1 MGAYYVATPHN
12 TAMRYNQQVVIAY
25 FCECGLPPCV
35 AEHRF
40 HPTRG
45 WRFDFAWVDFAVALE
60 VDGGVW
66 TRGAHGRGSGIVR
79 DIEKGNAAVMLG
91 WRVLRVQ
98 PRDLCM
104 AETVEMIRTAIEISL
119 ASLWRQP

>member
-1 MGAYYVATPHN
+1 MSQSSHN
-12 TAMRYNQQVVIAY
+12 TATVCAY
-25 FCECGLPPCV
+25 FAQCGLPPC
-35 AEHRF
+35 ATEYRF
-40 HPTRG
+40 HPTRK
-45 WRFDFAWVDFAVALE
+45 WRFDFAWVEFAVALE

-98 PRDLCM
+98 PRDLRTM
-104 AETVEMIRTAIEISL
+104 ATVEMIRKTLEISL
-119 ASLWRQP
+119 ACVRG

>member
-1 MGAYYVATPHN
+1 
-12 TAMRYNQQVVIAY
+12 MRYSPNIVLAY
-25 FCECGLPPCV
+25 FQQCGLPPCV
-35 AEHRF
+35 AEHKF
-40 HPTRG
+40 HPTRK
-45 WRFDFAWVDFAVALE
+45 WRFDFAWVDAQVALE

-98 PRDLCM
+98 PRELCM
-104 AETVEMIRTAIEISL
+104 AETVEMIRTTLAISL
-119 ASLWRQP
+119 AGVRRST

>member
-1 MGAYYVATPHN
+1 
-12 TAMRYNQQVVIAY
+12 MRYNPNIVLAY
-25 FCECGLPPCV
+25 FSACGLPPCV
-35 AEHRF
+35 TEHKF
-40 HPTRG
+40 HPTRK
-45 WRFDFAWVDFAVALE
+45 WRFDFAWVDSDSKVALE